1 MAHKNQPPA
10 SPATA
15 VPAAP
20 SAVRGASLL
29 IALQIA
35 SRAATFLAN
44 QLLLRFLTAQL
55 LGVATQLEVYYL
67 SVLFFAR
74 ESLRVAIQRQG
85 GKEAAKEAS
94 QDTGDGSSKR
104 DQESASSQS
113 AVNLAYV
120 SILLGVLVA
129 LLLGRLYRASVGR
142 PAAAAA
148 AADANP
154 PMLVPSL
161 YLYAVAAAIELLSE
175 PAFVV
180 LQLRLQFGARAAAES
195 VATVLRCAT
204 TLGAAVLAARW
215 TTGAAVAGRDVGV
228 LPFALGQLAYS
239 TGLLAVYAWFGAGLA
254 RRDGFSL
261 LPRRLAGGGGDGGGS
276 AYALQ
281 LFDRATLHL
290 ASSLS
295 VQSIVKHVLTQG
307 DTFLVSILSTT
318 TTQGVYALANNYG
331 GLAARLLFQPI
342 EESSRS
348 YFSRLLAGDA
358 TTDETD
364 STDKRGQEGK
374 KAEANGSS
382 AERAARDLQTL
393 LKLYL
398 LFSLVVTAIGPAAA
412 APFLGLL
419 TGPRWA
425 ASGAAATLAAYVWY
439 IPLLAINGV
448 AEAFVASVA
457 TEAQVYRQSV
467 WMAAFSAV
475 FAGAGYVCL
484 RVLDGGAVGLVA
496 ANAVNMACRIAWCLV
511 FIRGYF
517 AARGVSFFGDVPSTL
532 MPHPLAVL
540 AAAVTRAAV
549 RRLVPAAAATAGPV
563 AQITQLIKMAVLAVP
578 FLLTVYVHLFFL
590 LVCLCL

>member
-1 MAHKNQPPA
+1 MADKQPPSA
-10 SPATA
+10 PA
-15 VPAAP
+15 VEPAAP
-20 SAVRGASLL
+20 SAVHGASLL

-35 SRAATFLAN
+35 SRAATFIAN

-85 GKEAAKEAS
+85 GREQPQEETSKGSKKGSKGEKESDTSSSSAS
-94 QDTGDGSSKR
+94 
-104 DQESASSQS
+104 SSQS

-120 SILLGVLVA
+120 SILLGSLVA
-129 LLLGRLYRASVGR
+129 MLLGWLYLASIHKTSDEDGSNNHDH
-142 PAAAAA
+142 PARSLAETT
-148 AADANP
+148 P
-154 PMLVPSL
+154 FLVPSL
-161 YLYAVAAAIELLSE
+161 YLYALTSVIELLSE

-204 TLGAAVLAARW
+204 TLGAAVLATRL
-215 TTGAAVAGRDVGV
+215 GGSSNRGLDIGV
-228 LPFALGQLAYS
+228 LPFALGQLAYGV
-239 TGLLAVYAWFGAGLA
+239 GLLAVYAWHGAALA

-261 LPRRLAGGGGDGGGS
+261 FPKRLTGQ
-276 AYALQ
+276 YALQ
-281 LFDRATLHL
+281 LFDRPTLHL
-290 ASSLS
+290 ASSMS

-307 DTFLVSILSTT
+307 DTFLVSALSTT

-348 YFSRLLAGDA
+348 YFSRLLAEDGNATEKTENKDA
-358 TTDETD
+358 
-364 STDKRGQEGK
+364 KGRK
-374 KAEANGSS
+374 KAGNAS

-393 LKLYL
+393 LKIYL
-398 LFSLVVTAIGPAAA
+398 LLSLVVTAIGPAAA
-412 APFLGLL
+412 APFLGLV

-425 ASGAAATLAAYVWY
+425 NSGAAATLAAYVWY
-439 IPLLAINGV
+439 IPLLAVNGV

-457 TEAQVYRQSV
+457 TEAQVYRQSM
-467 WMAAFSAV
+467 WMGGFSAV

-496 ANAVNMACRIAWCLV
+496 ANGINMVCRIIWCLV
-511 FIRGYF
+511 FIHGYF
-517 AARGVSFFGDVPSTL
+517 SARGVSFFGDATTSL
-532 MPHPLAVL
+532 MPHPLSVL
-540 AAAVTRAAV
+540 AAVVTSTAV
-549 RRLVPAAAATAGPV
+549 RRFVPVVAAAAGPV
-563 AQITQLIKMAVLAVP
+563 AQITQLIKIAVLAVP
-578 FLLTVYVHLFFL
+578 FVLTV
-590 LVCLCL
+590 

>member
-1 MAHKNQPPA
+1 MTDKAQPPT
-10 SPATA
+10 SGTTTPAG
-15 VPAAP
+15 P

-35 SRAATFLAN
+35 SRAATFIAN

-85 GKEAAKEAS
+85 GRENTADAK
-94 QDTGDGSSKR
+94 DGKFKKDKSS
-104 DQESASSQS
+104 SSSSSQS

-129 LLLGRLYRASVGR
+129 LLLGQLYLMSINKTT
-142 PAAAAA
+142 
-148 AADANP
+148 DEDNEHP
-154 PMLVPSL
+154 PFLVPSL
-161 YLYAVAAAIELLSE
+161 YLYAIASAVELLSE

-180 LQLRLQFGARAAAES
+180 LQLRMQFGARAAAES

-204 TLGAAVLAARW
+204 TLGAAVLSTHLASES
-215 TTGAAVAGRDVGV
+215 GVGLDIGV
-228 LPFALGQLAYS
+228 LPFALGQLAYG
-239 TGLLAVYAWFGAGLA
+239 TGLLAVYVWFGAGLA
-254 RRDGFSL
+254 RLDGFSL
-261 LPRRLAGGGGDGGGS
+261 FPRRLSGANNDS
-276 AYALQ
+276 EYALQ
-281 LFDRATLHL
+281 LFDQPTLHL
-290 ASSLS
+290 ALSMS

-348 YFSRLLAGDA
+348 YFSRLLADDGA
-358 TTDETD
+358 AKNVK
-364 STDKRGQEGK
+364 TDKKDKKEQEN
-374 KAEANGSS
+374 APTV
-382 AERAARDLQTL
+382 RAARDLQTL

-398 LFSLVVTAIGPAAA
+398 LLSLVVTAIGPAAA
-412 APFLGLL
+412 APFLRLV

-467 WMAAFSAV
+467 WMGGFSAV
-475 FAGAGYVCL
+475 FAAAGYVCL
-484 RVLDGGAVGLVA
+484 RVLDGGAIGLVA
-496 ANAVNMACRIAWCLV
+496 ANGINMACRIVWCLV
-511 FIRGYF
+511 FIQHYF
-517 AARGVSFFGDVPSTL
+517 SKRGVSFFGDVTSTL
-532 MPHPLAVL
+532 MPHPLSVL
-540 AAAVTRAAV
+540 AAVVTSTAI
-549 RRLVPAAAATAGPV
+549 RRLVPVAAATAGPA
-563 AQITQLIKMAVLAVP
+563 AQITQLIKIAVLAVP
-578 FLLTVYVHLFFL
+578 L
-590 LVCLCL
+590 LVTV

>member
-1 MAHKNQPPA
+1 MVDKQTSSAHAAP
-10 SPATA
+10 T
-15 VPAAP
+15 AP

-35 SRAATFLAN
+35 SRAATFIAN

-85 GKEAAKEAS
+85 GREQPQEEANDSKSSEKGSKGKKESSDAS
-94 QDTGDGSSKR
+94 SLSS
-104 DQESASSQS
+104 SSSQS

-120 SILLGVLVA
+120 SILLGSLVA
-129 LLLGRLYRASVGR
+129 LLLGWLYLASIHKTSGEDDHDH
-142 PAAAAA
+142 PARSLAETT
-148 AADANP
+148 P
-154 PMLVPSL
+154 FLVPSL
-161 YLYAVAAAIELLSE
+161 YIYALASAIELLSE

-204 TLGAAVLAARW
+204 TLGSAVLATRL
-215 TTGAAVAGRDVGV
+215 GGGSNDSKGLDIGV
-228 LPFALGQLAYS
+228 LPFALGQLAYGV
-239 TGLLAVYAWFGAGLA
+239 GLLAVYVWHGAALA

-261 LPRRLAGGGGDGGGS
+261 FPKRLTGQ
-276 AYALQ
+276 YALQ
-281 LFDRATLHL
+281 LFDRPTLHL
-290 ASSLS
+290 ASSMS

-307 DTFLVSILSTT
+307 DTFLVSALSTT

-348 YFSRLLAGDA
+348 YFSRLLAEDGKA
-358 TTDETD
+358 TE
-364 STDKRGQEGK
+364 KNEK
-374 KAEANGSS
+374 KAVKNKQAGNAS

-398 LFSLVVTAIGPAAA
+398 LFSLIVTAIGPAAA
-412 APFLGLL
+412 APFLGLV

-425 ASGAAATLAAYVWY
+425 NSGAAATLAAYVWY
-439 IPLLAINGV
+439 IPLLAVNGV

-467 WMAAFSAV
+467 WMGGFSAV
-475 FAGAGYVCL
+475 FAAAGYVCL

-496 ANAVNMACRIAWCLV
+496 ANGINMACRIIWCLV

-517 AARGVSFFGDVPSTL
+517 SARGVSLFGDATTSL

-540 AAAVTRAAV
+540 AAVVTSTAV
-549 RRLVPAAAATAGPV
+549 RRFVPAVAAAAGPV
-563 AQITQLIKMAVLAVP
+563 AQITQLIKIAILAVP
-578 FLLTVYVHLFFL
+578 FVITV
-590 LVCLCL
+590 

>member
-1 MAHKNQPPA
+1 MANKVQSSDPP
-10 SPATA
+10 SATA
-15 VPAAP
+15 PAAP

-35 SRAATFLAN
+35 SRAATFIAN

-85 GKEAAKEAS
+85 GRETKDDSEKKEDKDGKAKKSSSAS
-94 QDTGDGSSKR
+94 
-104 DQESASSQS
+104 SSQS

-129 LLLGRLYRASVGR
+129 LLLGQLYLTSINNTTG
-142 PAAAAA
+142 
-148 AADANP
+148 DDDSGDDDSNP
-154 PMLVPSL
+154 PFLVTSL
-161 YLYAVAAAIELLSE
+161 YLYAIASAVELLSE

-204 TLGAAVLAARW
+204 TLGAAVLSTRLASASGSG
-215 TTGAAVAGRDVGV
+215 TGLDIGV
-228 LPFALGQLAYS
+228 LPFALGQLAYGV
-239 TGLLAVYAWFGAGLA
+239 GLLAVYVWFGTGLA

-261 LPRRLAGGGGDGGGS
+261 LPKRLLSNTKKDD
-276 AYALQ
+276 YALQ
-281 LFDRATLHL
+281 LFDRPTLHL
-290 ASSLS
+290 ASSMS

-348 YFSRLLAGDA
+348 YFSRLLADDSA
-358 TTDETD
+358 SRSET
-364 STDKRGQEGK
+364 GK
-374 KAEANGSS
+374 KTGAKEKSENTTAS
-382 AERAARDLQTL
+382 RAARDLQTL
-393 LKLYL
+393 LKLYVL
-398 LFSLVVTAIGPAAA
+398 LSLVVTAIGPAAA
-412 APFLGLL
+412 APFLGLV

-457 TEAQVYRQSV
+457 TETQVYRQSV
-467 WMAAFSAV
+467 WMGGFSAV
-475 FAGAGYVCL
+475 FAAAGYVCL
-484 RVLDGGAVGLVA
+484 RVLDGGAIGLVA
-496 ANAVNMACRIAWCLV
+496 ANGINMACRIVWCLV
-511 FIRGYF
+511 FIRDYF
-517 AARGVSFFGDVPSTL
+517 ASRDVSFFGDAASTL

-540 AAAVTRAAV
+540 AAVVTSTAV
-549 RRLVPAAAATAGPV
+549 RRLVPAVSAFAGPV
-563 AQITQLIKMAVLAVP
+563 AQITQLVKIAILAVP
-578 FLLTVYVHLFFL
+578 FLLAV
-590 LVCLCL
+590 

>member
-1 MAHKNQPPA
+1 MANKAQRPVPPIAPA
-10 SPATA
+10 SSTTAPAA
-15 VPAAP
+15 PAAP

-35 SRAATFLAN
+35 SRAATFIAN

-85 GKEAAKEAS
+85 GRETKDEEGK
-94 QDTGDGSSKR
+94 DGKKKSS
-104 DQESASSQS
+104 SSSSQS

-129 LLLGRLYRASVGR
+129 LLLGQLYLTSINTTD
-142 PAAAAA
+142 
-148 AADANP
+148 ADNDSDSDDAHP
-154 PMLVPSL
+154 PFLVPSL
-161 YLYAVAAAIELLSE
+161 YLYAIASAVELLSE

-204 TLGAAVLAARW
+204 TLGAAVLSTRLANASA
-215 TTGAAVAGRDVGV
+215 TGTGLDIGV
-228 LPFALGQLAYS
+228 LPFALGQLAYGV
-239 TGLLAVYAWFGAGLA
+239 GLLAVYTWFGTALA

-261 LPRRLAGGGGDGGGS
+261 LPKRLTTNSNNNNGNNYNSDD
-276 AYALQ
+276 YALQ
-281 LFDRATLHL
+281 LFDRPTLHL
-290 ASSLS
+290 ASSMS

-307 DTFLVSILSTT
+307 DTFLVSIFSTT

-348 YFSRLLAGDA
+348 YFSRLLADDDA
-358 TTDETD
+358 SKKGEKGNKGAKGSKDEKND
-364 STDKRGQEGK
+364 NAPAS
-374 KAEANGSS
+374 
-382 AERAARDLQTL
+382 RAAHDLQTL

-398 LFSLVVTAIGPAAA
+398 LFSLVATAVGPAAA
-412 APFLGLL
+412 APFLGLV

-457 TEAQVYRQSV
+457 TQAQVYHQSV
-467 WMAAFSAV
+467 WMGGFSAV
-475 FAGAGYVCL
+475 FAAAGYICL
-484 RVLDGGAVGLVA
+484 RVLDGGAIGLVA
-496 ANAVNMACRIAWCLV
+496 ANGINMACRIVWCLV
-511 FIRGYF
+511 FIQRYF
-517 AARGVSFFGDVPSTL
+517 AARGVSFFGDAASSL
-532 MPHPLAVL
+532 MPHPLSVL
-540 AAAVTRAAV
+540 AAVVTSAAV
-549 RRLVPAAAATAGPV
+549 RRLVPAVSAVAGPV
-563 AQITQLIKMAVLAVP
+563 AQMTQLAKIGILAVP
-578 FLLTVYVHLFFL
+578 FLLTV
-590 LVCLCL
+590 

>member
-1 MAHKNQPPA
+1 MADKQPPPA
-10 SPATA
+10 SA
-15 VPAAP
+15 PAAP

-35 SRAATFLAN
+35 SRAATFIAN

-85 GKEAAKEAS
+85 GREQPQAEPKSSKKDA
-94 QDTGDGSSKR
+94 SKR
-104 DQESASSQS
+104 DNEEKSTSPSASSSSSQS

-120 SILLGVLVA
+120 SILLGSLVA
-129 LLLGRLYRASVGR
+129 LLLGWLYLVSIHKTIDEDGNDHDHPVPSLAETT
-142 PAAAAA
+142 PF
-148 AADANP
+148 
-154 PMLVPSL
+154 LVPSL
-161 YLYAVAAAIELLSE
+161 YLYALASAIELLSE

-204 TLGAAVLAARW
+204 TLGAAVLATRLGSAS
-215 TTGAAVAGRDVGV
+215 GRGLDIGV
-228 LPFALGQLAYS
+228 LPFALGQLAYGV
-239 TGLLAVYAWFGAGLA
+239 GLLVVYAWHGAALA

-261 LPRRLAGGGGDGGGS
+261 FPRRLSGH
-276 AYALQ
+276 YALQ
-281 LFDRATLHL
+281 LFDRPTLHL
-290 ASSLS
+290 ASSMS

-307 DTFLVSILSTT
+307 DTFLVSALSTT

-348 YFSRLLAGDA
+348 YFSRLLAEDGKTA
-358 TTDETD
+358 
-364 STDKRGQEGK
+364 K
-374 KAEANGSS
+374 KADMKDKKEAKDKESNAS

-412 APFLGLL
+412 APFLGLV

-425 ASGAAATLAAYVWY
+425 NSGAAATLAAYVWY
-439 IPLLAINGV
+439 IPLLAVNGV

-467 WMAAFSAV
+467 WMGGFSAV
-475 FAGAGYVCL
+475 FAAAGYVCL

-496 ANAVNMACRIAWCLV
+496 ANGINMACRIVWCLV
-511 FIRGYF
+511 FIRRHF
-517 AARGVSFFGDVPSTL
+517 AARGVSFFGDATSLL

-540 AAAVTRAAV
+540 AAVVTSTAV
-549 RRLVPAAAATAGPV
+549 RQLVPATAATGPV
-563 AQITQLIKMAVLAVP
+563 ANITQLFKIAVLAVP
-578 FLLTVYVHLFFL
+578 FVLTM
-590 LVCLCL
+590 

>member
-1 MAHKNQPPA
+1 MADKQPPPA
-10 SPATA
+10 SAPT
-15 VPAAP
+15 AP

-29 IALQIA
+29 IALQVA
-35 SRAATFLAN
+35 SRAATFIAN

-85 GKEAAKEAS
+85 GREQPQEAAKSPKENAS
-94 QDTGDGSSKR
+94 KKSASKNEDKTSS
-104 DQESASSQS
+104 SSPSPASSQS

-120 SILLGVLVA
+120 SILLGSLVA
-129 LLLGRLYRASVGR
+129 LLLGWLYLASIHKTTDEDGNIHEDHEHGH
-142 PAAAAA
+142 PARSLAETT
-148 AADANP
+148 P
-154 PMLVPSL
+154 FLVPSL
-161 YLYAVAAAIELLSE
+161 YLYAFASAIELLSE

-204 TLGAAVLAARW
+204 TLGAAVLATRLGDGRG
-215 TTGAAVAGRDVGV
+215 TAGRGIVLGV
-228 LPFALGQLAYS
+228 LPFALGQLAYGV
-239 TGLLAVYAWFGAGLA
+239 GLLAVYAWHGASLA

-261 LPRRLAGGGGDGGGS
+261 FPRRLTGQ
-276 AYALQ
+276 YALQ
-281 LFDRATLHL
+281 LFDRPTLHL
-290 ASSLS
+290 ASSMS

-307 DTFLVSILSTT
+307 DTFLVSVLSTT

-348 YFSRLLAGDA
+348 YFSRLLAEDDKA
-358 TTDETD
+358 HNKET
-364 STDKRGQEGK
+364 SKTAPTK
-374 KAEANGSS
+374 
-382 AERAARDLQTL
+382 RAARDLQTL

-412 APFLGLL
+412 APFLGLV

-425 ASGAAATLAAYVWY
+425 NSGAAATLAAYVWY

-467 WMAAFSAV
+467 WMGGFSAV
-475 FAGAGYVCL
+475 FAAAGYICL

-496 ANAVNMACRIAWCLV
+496 ANGINMACRIVWCLV
-511 FIRGYF
+511 FIRRYF
-517 AARGVSFFGDVPSTL
+517 AARGISFFGDATSSL
-532 MPHPLAVL
+532 MPHPFAVL
-540 AAAVTRAAV
+540 AAAVTSTAV
-549 RRLVPAAAATAGPV
+549 RRFVPATLSTGPV
-563 AQITQLIKMAVLAVP
+563 AQITQLIKIAVLAVP
-578 FLLTVYVHLFFL
+578 FLLTV
-590 LVCLCL
+590 